1 MTAKDKGAFEFE
13 FEPPAPPQ
21 QARPPRPPEPPKPP
35 EPPNEDPQ
43 QPITLIAAAAVAVVV
58 LVAGLWWLL
67 GGGADDEA
75 APVAEVVAE
84 PATPDPPAAPVELE
98 EPAVI
103 PEPVELPDLGDSDT
117 FVRDLVDALLAHPN
131 LAAWLVGENL
141 IRQFVVVADNVA
153 NGRNPAQH
161 MAVLRPQR
169 RFRAAGDGEQM
180 LIEHASYQRYDLIAR
195 VVGALDPRGAAL
207 LYGTIEP
214 LLDEAHRELGYPD
227 TPFRRTLGR
236 AVGRLLA
243 APVVESPPVI
253 VRRATLFLYAD
264 DRLEALTPAQKQFI
278 GMGPDNV
285 LVVQAQLRAIAD
297 EIGLI
302 LE

>member
-1 MTAKDKGAFEFE
+1 MTAKDKGEFEFE

-21 QARPPRPPEPPKPP
+21 RVRPPKPP
-35 EPPNEDPQ
+35 EPPEPPREDSQ
-43 QPITLIAAAAVAVVV
+43 QPIMLIAAAAVAVIV

-67 GGGADDEA
+67 SGGVDDDA
-75 APVAEVVAE
+75 TVAEVAAE
-84 PATPDPPAAPVELE
+84 PAAPEPPPAPVELE
-98 EPAVI
+98 APAVV
-103 PEPVELPDLGDSDT
+103 PEPVELPDLGDSDA
-117 FVRDLVDALLAHPN
+117 FVRELVDALLAHPN

-180 LIEHASYQRYDLIAR
+180 LIDPAGYQRYDLFAR

-207 LYGTIEP
+207 LYETIEP

-236 AVGRLLA
+236 AVGHLLA
-243 APVVESPPVI
+243 TPVVESPPVV

-264 DRLEALTPAQKQFI
+264 ERLEALTPAQKQFI

-285 LVVQAQLRAIAD
+285 LEVQAQMRAIAG